1 MGLWPFAEFDGDRSS
16 AEKSRVLLNL
26 CPAANG
32 DENWVGTGITPI
44 RSEVILYYI
53 MANIARHVLSK
64 SRTIVQRLSC
74 NCLGNFLQPLSL
86 RSP

>member
-53 MANIARHVLSK
+53 MANIARHVERLSG
-64 SRTIVQRLSC
+64 RPTIV
-74 NCLGNFLQPLSL
+74 LGIFYNHLV
-86 RSP
+86 

>member
-16 AEKSRVLLNL
+16 AEISRVLLNL

-53 MANIARHVLSK
+53 MANIARHVEQLSG
-64 SRTIVQRLSC
+64 RPTIVWE
-74 NCLGNFLQPLSL
+74 FFTTT
-86 RSP
+86 